1 MKVILKFNWRIEQ
14 RVIMKKLLQIFLT
27 LLLTIPA
34 LAQEVDPEETQ
45 IDPKAKDKIN
55 AARAAY
61 ITERLGLT
69 PEEAEKFWP
78 VYREYVQKRQDLRK
92 QFREAKKAGKDEK
105 ELIDLDLKIKQQ
117 ELDLEKDYS
126 GRLQK
131 VISAQKLMHLRQA
144 EGDFRRLL
152 IRQIQN
158 QRVKQERRENMRER
172 QQQRLQQRNN

>member
-1 MKVILKFNWRIEQ
+1 
-14 RVIMKKLLQIFLT
+14 MKKKEFNLSAMKRLLQILLFL
-27 LLLTIPA
+27 ICVVPA
-34 LAQEVDPEETQ
+34 FAQDAEPDDDGQ

-55 AARAAY
+55 AARVAY

-78 VYREYVQKRQDLRK
+78 VYREFVQKRQELK
-92 QFREAKKAGKDEK
+92 KEFRLAKKSGTEESK
-105 ELIDLDLKIKQQ
+105 LIELDLKIKQQ

-131 VISAQKLMHLRQA
+131 IVSAQKLITLRQA
-144 EGDFRRLL
+144 EGDFRRML
-152 IRQIQN
+152 IRQIQ
-158 QRVKQERRENMRER
+158 QRQIRQERREGIRDK